1 MEVVKL
7 TRNEYLESVQKLNNF
22 ENLKFLKN
30 ALDLWDNYYSW
41 EKFPPLALKVNNRHV
56 TYLFYNISKNNKY
69 LTINNILTP
78 FKYRRNG
85 YAYKLLKYLFNSVK
99 TNKIERCKLYS
110 VNNSIKFY
118 NKLGLRYWG
127 VSKEL
132 LYYSDFKMPKD
143 IEDIELINY
152 ESSTDEFNNEE
163 ISDIYDKL
171 KDNAN
176 SFNEKQILI
185 HKDCLKLMKNRFR
198 FDELTNEIIKRDLE

>member
-1 MEVVKL
+1 MEVVRL
-7 TRNEYLESVQKLNNF
+7 TRNEYLESVKKLSNF
-22 ENLKFLKN
+22 ENLKFLKR

-41 EKFPPLALKVNNRHV
+41 EKFPPLALKVNNRCV
-56 TYLFYNISKNNKY
+56 TYLFYNISKDNKY

-85 YAYKLLKYLFNSVK
+85 YAYNLLKYLFTSVK

-127 VSKEL
+127 VNKEL
-132 LYYSDFKMPKD
+132 LYYSDFIMPEN
-143 IEDIELINY
+143 IEDIEQINY
-152 ESSTDEFNNEE
+152 EGSTDEFNDKELE
-163 ISDIYDKL
+163 DIYEKL

-176 SFNEKQILI
+176 SFDEKQILI
-185 HKDCLKLMKNRFR
+185 HEECLELMKSRFK
-198 FDELTNEIIKRDLE
+198 FDDLADEIKKRDL

>member
-1 MEVVKL
+1 MEVVTL
-7 TRNEYLESVQKLNNF
+7 NRDEYLESVQKLSNF

-41 EKFPPLALKVNNRHV
+41 EKFPPLALKVNNCHV

-85 YAYKLLKYLFNSVK
+85 YAYKLLKFLFSSVK
-99 TNKIERCKLYS
+99 PNKIERCKLYS

-127 VSKEL
+127 VTKEL

-143 IEDIELINY
+143 IKEIEDINY
-152 ESSTDEFNNEE
+152 EGSADEFSDVELE
-163 ISDIYDKL
+163 DIYKKL

-176 SFNEKQILI
+176 SFDEKEILI
-185 HKDCLKLMKNRFR
+185 HKDCLKLMKSRFKFNDLR
-198 FDELTNEIIKRDLE
+198 NEIKRRNFK

>member
-1 MEVVKL
+1 MEVVTL
-7 TRNEYLESVQKLNNF
+7 SRDEYLESVQKLSHF

-85 YAYKLLKYLFNSVK
+85 YAYKLLKYLFSSVK
-99 TNKIERCKLYS
+99 PNKIERCKLYS

-127 VSKEL
+127 VTKEL
-132 LYYSDFKMPKD
+132 LYYSDFKMP
-143 IEDIELINY
+143 EDIKEIEEINY
-152 ESSTDEFNNEE
+152 ESSTDEFNDMELE
-163 ISDIYDKL
+163 DIHNKL

-176 SFNEKQILI
+176 SFDEKEILI
-185 HKDCLKLMKNRFR
+185 HEDCLKLMKTRFK
-198 FDELTNEIIKRDLE
+198 FDDLSDEIKKRDLD